1 MRTNPVK
8 RALRDGGVAVG
19 TFVFEFA
26 TTGIARLAA
35 GAGAEFVV
43 FDLEHTGWSLE
54 TLPIVPEHF
63 GLKLLEEKGAR
74 KQFATIQR
82 LFRSAVAPAKSERS
96 CPGATSGSPVQV
108 CPRPAAIP
116 ARAA

>member
-1 MRTNPVK
+1 MRWGQSWDIQTRRAGSSRPAGGVVMRENPVK

-43 FDLEHTGWSLE
+43 FDLKHTGWSME
-54 TLPIVPEHF
+54 TLRGVLAAVVPPLVPVVRVPATEYHF
-63 GLKLLEEKGAR
+63 
-74 KQFATIQR
+74 I
-82 LFRSAVAPAKSERS
+82 
-96 CPGATSGSPVQV
+96 
-108 CPRPAAIP
+108 
-116 ARAA
+116 ARALAVG